1 MLVSLDVVGQGRDSA
16 HVYVFSAD
24 RKVLLIKVAPG
35 AKRFTPSYNDVQ
47 KADSLLVKYLG
58 GSKELNEISDKYPNY
73 FRQYVGVE
81 KLGLK
86 GVYIKAFC
94 RKPDFFTT
102 DAFYPIGGGKCYF
115 GTLINLGTS
124 KVEDFSYNAPK

>member
-1 MLVSLDVVGQGRDSA
+1 
-16 HVYVFSAD
+16 VYVFSAD

-35 AKRFTPSYNDVQ
+35 AQRFTPSQSEVQ

-81 KLGLK
+81 KPGLK
-86 GVYIKAFC
+86 GVYINAFC
-94 RKPDFFTT
+94 RKPDFFTSDT
-102 DAFYPIGGGKCYF
+102 FYPKGGGKCYF
-115 GTLINLGTS
+115 RTLINLGTS